1 VGTNVVLVRKKDG
14 SYRCCIDYRQINTV
28 TRQDAYPLP
37 RIDVCLD
44 VMAKAKWFS
53 TFDLRSSYHQVS
65 INANDRDNT
74 AFICPRGMFRFRTM
88 PFGLC
93 NAGASFQRLMD
104 FFLCGLHPEICL
116 VYLDDIIVFSESLND
131 HLQRLSTVLCRM
143 QTAGLKLK
151 PEKCFLMQK
160 SASFLDHVISEEEIA
175 IDPEKTRAVNEWPV
189 PTCTRDVRAFLGLAG
204 YYRCYVRD
212 FCCSGRAIT

>member
-116 VYLDDIIVFSESLND
+116 VYLDDIIVFSES
-131 HLQRLSTVLCRM
+131 QRSSSATVYCSLSDADRRTETETREV
-143 QTAGLKLK
+143 
-151 PEKCFLMQK
+151 
-160 SASFLDHVISEEEIA
+160 FLDAKISI
-175 IDPEKTRAVNEWPV
+175 ILGS
-189 PTCTRDVRAFLGLAG
+189 RDLRGRNS
-204 YYRCYVRD
+204 YR
-212 FCCSGRAIT
+212 S